1 MRVLQI
7 VKTSD
12 GARWAAWQTRVL
24 TRAGVQVH
32 VVLPAARGEALSLWQ
47 ESGAQLH
54 FGDLSLPLRQPWRWT
69 TVRRQLIDLVEH
81 VSPDL
86 IHSHFVVNTLAL
98 RLALGREHPIPRIF
112 QVPGPLH
119 LESPLTRWLDLKT
132 FGSHDHWI
140 ASSRYTRDLYR
151 RFHAPRERLFL
162 SYYGYPLDRVGST
175 RTGTL
180 REWLGISSTDYVVG
194 NISYIYPP
202 KYFLGHTIGLK
213 GHEYVIDALAQI
225 SRKRDDTVGVL
236 VGGQWPGGSA
246 YRERLMRR
254 AHRQAGSRIRFA
266 ERVGFQSVNT
276 LWADFDCAVHL
287 PVSEN
292 CGGVIEPLAAQVP
305 TVASRVGGLP
315 EVIMDGVTGWTVPP
329 RNAAAA
335 ADCILDVLA
344 QRDEAQRRTRTG
356 KQLVLEMFDPRRT
369 GQEVAQIYQHILDEK
384 IPAPSDFDSARQARR
399 PAV

>member
-12 GARWAAWQTRVL
+12 GARWAAWQARVL
-24 TRAGVQVH
+24 TRSGIQVH
-32 VVLPAARGEALSLWQ
+32 VVLPSTHGEALPLWQ

-54 FGDLSLPLRQPWRWT
+54 FANLNLPLHQPRRWAM
-69 TVRRQLIDLVEH
+69 VRRKVHELVEQ

-86 IHSHFVVNTLAL
+86 IHSHFVTNILAL
-98 RLALGREHPIPRIF
+98 RLALGRAHPIPRIF

-119 LESPLTRWLDLKT
+119 LESPLTRWLDLKS
-132 FGSHDHWI
+132 FGSRDYWI
-140 ASSRYTRDLYR
+140 ASSRYTRELYR
-151 RFHAPRERLFL
+151 RFNAPRERLYL
-162 SYYGYPLDRVGST
+162 SYYGTPLERVCAT

-180 REWLGISSTDYVVG
+180 RERLGISSTAQVVG

-213 GHEYVIDALAQI
+213 GHEFVIDALAQV
-225 SRKRDDTVGVL
+225 SKKRGDVTGVL
-236 VGGQWPGGSA
+236 VGGQWSGGSA

-254 AHRQAGSRIRFA
+254 AQRQAGCRIRFA
-266 ERVGFQSVNT
+266 ERVGFEAVNT

-292 CGGVIEPLAAQVP
+292 CGGVIEPLAAEVP
-305 TVASRVGGLP
+305 TVASRTGGVP

-335 ADCILDVLA
+335 ANAILEALA
-344 QRDEAQRRTRTG
+344 DREEAKRRTQAG
-356 KQLVLEMFDPRRT
+356 KQLVLEMFDPERT
-369 GQEVAQIYQHILDEK
+369 GQEVAHIYQHISGAK
-384 IPAPSDFDSARQARR
+384 TTAPSEFDSARRAQQ
-399 PAV
+399 PAP